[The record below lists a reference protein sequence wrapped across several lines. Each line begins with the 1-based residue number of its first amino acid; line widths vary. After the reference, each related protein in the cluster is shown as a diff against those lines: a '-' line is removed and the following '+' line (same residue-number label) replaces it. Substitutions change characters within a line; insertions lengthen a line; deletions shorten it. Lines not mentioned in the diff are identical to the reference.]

1 MAIVGLTAFRSPAAH
16 HSGQL
21 ASPLQSGL
29 CAGPGQRNLE
39 LPCGEGGPSWPMAH
53 RKGDQKAA
61 EGGQACRNRR
71 KPPRRLWTPQHPQ
84 TKPHPASWNL
94 PWLSRARGLHLPAVV
109 PGRARCRRVVKAGST
124 EGPLP
129 TGGLG
134 GSRGL
139 SGHSGADLLLQAE
152 AEGHRPV
159 EGAAPGGARAVS
171 GWRGPAHRGCGE
183 RGQQEPQGTLE
194 EPLHILGGSWV
205 GNVCF
210 LMDPVPRAPPSPS
223 TW

>member
-129 TGGLG
+129 TGASEAHAVSLG
-134 GSRGL
+134 TAELTSCFRLKQKGIGL
-139 SGHSGADLLLQAE
+139 SKELH
-152 AEGHRPV
+152 P
-159 EGAAPGGARAVS
+159 
-171 GWRGPAHRGCGE
+171 
-183 RGQQEPQGTLE
+183 E
-194 EPLHILGGSWV
+194 EPEL
-205 GNVCF
+205 
-210 LMDPVPRAPPSPS
+210 
-223 TW
+223 